1 MHAVGVPA
9 GAAGGNAAMTT
20 INADTIN
27 ADRINAREIDSFLI
41 DVVRANATTIN
52 ATTLNASAVAA
63 TSVGADTITA
73 NATVTAN
80 AVSAATS
87 LAGNSLVL
95 RGEAGGIVSLAAA
108 PAAAPA
114 GSYTLVLPGE
124 QAATG
129 QVLANDGSG
138 GLFWVS
144 AITQQTYVAGT
155 VFVPVCISRGVYS
168 GKVPCSGDFD
178 AANKRTL
185 GSTACR
191 VNAFWPARGKDPK
204 AYTVNL
210 NRHGDGNNDTAPVRM
225 TEMTDGA
232 ITFRLEKNGPGVVQD
247 VELSIVVFY

>member
-1 MHAVGVPA
+1 MHAAGEPA
-9 GAAGGNAAMTT
+9 GSVGNAMT
-20 INADTIN
+20 TIN
-27 ADRINAREIDSFLI
+27 ADRINAREIDSFLL
-41 DVVRANATTIN
+41 DVNTANAGTIN

-63 TSVGADTITA
+63 TSVGAATITA

-87 LAGNSLVL
+87 LASNSLVL
-95 RGEAGGIVSLAAA
+95 RGEADGTVSLTAA
-108 PAAAPA
+108 PST
-114 GSYTLVLPGE
+114 GSYTLVLPSE

-155 VFVPVCISRGVYS
+155 VFVPVFVSRGVYS
-168 GKVPCSGDFD
+168 GKVPCAGDFD

-191 VNAFWPARGKDPK
+191 VTAYWPARGKDPK
-204 AYTVNL
+204 AYTVSL

-225 TEMTDGA
+225 TELADGA
-232 ITFRLEKNGPGVVQD
+232 ITFRSSPPGIVQD
-247 VELSIVVFY
+247 VELSIIVFY